1 VQYVVS
7 SRYGERDKANI
18 SIVGIIITYIL
29 FKFLFSFDSDW
40 GILFGIIIVLIIAG
54 LCIAHYVDSLW
65 RSFPALAK
73 SMDSFLDFLSPKD
86 PDEAFTL
93 LKTYAVS
100 GILVLTFSLFG
111 PWFVFEADW
120 RHSFDSYY
128 YDDQHGKLQSSRY
141 GLFEVNYIS
150 YEYSDWGDYTT
161 ESERVAYEGS
171 TGHQNRQEVASKAL
185 NLIISTMGLWIIS
198 TLVFLYF
205 ISNRLSNTN
214 PRIEKLTKIKRIQ
227 EGIVLFSEKLE
238 RLKHR
243 GIDITSLGQAVEEIE
258 KSRNSLKFK
267 ASVSRPMSVF
277 AYAISGVCIIS
288 MGIAVFACLQ
298 FGETWA
304 EAMDR
309 EDDDGG
315 ICGRSST
322 STSSTTQCMLVD
334 SFTGYSSDTDRSSS
348 GTYHFNIYWGGGWG
362 RQIILWLGTL
372 TVCGI
377 LRNSLALLKL
387 SKTSIQEIA
396 TLEKTVNGFSMPN
409 L

>member
-111 PWFVFEADW
+111 PWFVFEVDW
-120 RHSFDSYY
+120 RHSFNDYY
-128 YDDQHGKLQSSRY
+128 YDDEYGYNYETRY
-141 GLFEVNYIS
+141 GLWNVKSIVYD
-150 YEYSDWGDYTT
+150 YSDWGEYTT
-161 ESERVAYEGS
+161 SSETDSYNDNNGF
-171 TGHQNRQEVASKAL
+171 QNRQEVASKTS
-185 NLIISTMGLWIIS
+185 NIIISAMGLWIFS
-198 TLVFLYF
+198 ALVFLYF

-227 EGIVLFSEKLE
+227 EGISLFSVKLE

-243 GIDITSLGQAVEEIE
+243 GIDITSLGPAVEEIE
-258 KSRNSLKFK
+258 KSRNSLEFK
-267 ASVSRPMSVF
+267 ASVSKSISVF
-277 AYAISGVCIIS
+277 AYALSGVCVIS
-288 MGIAVFACLQ
+288 MGIAVFTCIQ
-298 FGETWA
+298 FGGTWA
-304 EAMDR
+304 SAMHS
-309 EDDDGG
+309 ENGGDDG
-315 ICGRSST
+315 IC
-322 STSSTTQCMLVD
+322 TQCSLVD
-334 SFTGYSSDTDRSSS
+334 SFTGSSYDSSGTSS
-348 GTYHFNIYWGGGWG
+348 GTYHFTSYWGGGWG

-372 TVCGI
+372 TVFGI

-396 TLEKTVNGFSMPN
+396 TLEKTVNGFSMPE

>member
-1 VQYVVS
+1 MQYVVS
-7 SRYGERDKANI
+7 SRYGKRDKANI

-29 FKFLFSFDSDW
+29 FKFLFFFDGDW
-40 GILFGIIIVLIIAG
+40 FFFGLLIVLIIVG
-54 LCIAHYVDSLW
+54 LCIAHYVNSLW

-86 PDEAFTL
+86 PDEAFAL
-93 LKTYAVS
+93 LKTYAIS

-120 RHSFDSYY
+120 TQSFDSYY
-128 YDDQHGKLQSSRY
+128 YDDEYGKLQSSRY
-141 GLFEVNYIS
+141 GLWEVNYIS
-150 YEYSDWGDYTT
+150 YDYYDWGQYTT
-161 ESERVAYEGS
+161 ESELVAYEGN
-171 TGHQNRQEVASKAL
+171 TGYQNRQEVASKAL
-185 NLIISTMGLWIIS
+185 NLIISAMGLWTFS

-205 ISNRLSNTN
+205 ISIRLSNTN
-214 PRIEKLTKIKRIQ
+214 PRIKKLTKIKRIQ
-227 EGIVLFSEKLE
+227 EGISLLAKKLE
-238 RLKHR
+238 RLKYR

-258 KSRNSLKFK
+258 ESRNSLEFK
-267 ASVSRPMSVF
+267 ASVSRSISVF

-288 MGIAVFACLQ
+288 MGVAVFACLQ

-315 ICGRSST
+315 ICGRSSSAT
-322 STSSTTQCMLVD
+322 ASYTQCMIVD
-334 SFTGYSSDTDRSSS
+334 SFTGSTSDSYSNANGFYWVD
-348 GTYHFNIYWGGGWG
+348 IYWGGGWG

-372 TVCGI
+372 TVFGI

-396 TLEKTVNGFSMPN
+396 TLEKTVDGFSMPE